1 MIALKS
7 RVRLHKSSIKARKGR
22 WADVIGGGEGEC
34 WRVMV
39 EVMPGN
45 LHNDHRA
52 AIRTWNAGRKA
63 CLIQLYHEQINSHS
77 REQREGS
84 L

>member
-22 WADVIGGGEGEC
+22 WADVIGGVEC
-34 WRVMV
+34 WRAMV
-39 EVMPGN
+39 KVKVMPGN

-52 AIRTWNAGRKA
+52 AIAP
-63 CLIQLYHEQINSHS
+63 
-77 REQREGS
+77 
-84 L
+84 

>member
-52 AIRTWNAGRKA
+52 AIRT
-63 CLIQLYHEQINSHS
+63 
-77 REQREGS
+77 
-84 L
+84 

>member
-22 WADVIGGGEGEC
+22 WADVIGGGVEC
-34 WRVMV
+34 QRVMV
-39 EVMPGN
+39 KVMLGN

-52 AIRTWNAGRKA
+52 AVARGM
-63 CLIQLYHEQINSHS
+63 QIVGESNPAVS
-77 REQREGS
+77 
-84 L
+84 